1 MYYVYIIQS
10 LKNQIFYTGITS
22 DLRKRLAKHNKGA
35 SPHTKKN
42 KPYKLVWYCAFL
54 SKKKALEFERYLKSG
69 SGIAF
74 ARKRFLS
81 SFAKASDGK

>member
-10 LKNQIFYTGITS
+10 LKNQGLYIGATL
-22 DLRKRLAKHNKGA
+22 DPRKRLIKHNKGG

-42 KPYKLVWYCAFL
+42 KPYKLIWYCAFSL
-54 SKKKALEFERYLKSG
+54 QKKALAFEKYLKSG

-74 ARKRFLS
+74 TQKRFL
-81 SFAKASDGK
+81 